1 MSWIVLFF
9 ACQAVLF
16 LLPLLPALGEWRLRR
31 DAQPLKVVREYDGNI
46 KHFANRF
53 RQFLGEQFAELAQA
67 NGQSSVARSG
77 RLATGDSYQLVGADG
92 KPAIGERERA
102 AETIDQLVLG
112 TAALE
117 LGQGMLYEKEVFAA
131 GAIRTGN
138 GNSFRALLARGDITL
153 GEQCDVLRWAHSDAS
168 FTAQRRARLF
178 GRVSA
183 NQQLLLHG
191 ETRFGRMHA
200 PTIRF
205 GEAGPAPQPQPQPLT
220 RSVLERPARLL
231 DDAAGRWLAGGDLAL
246 PDASFHQGS
255 LVARGGMIVGAHS
268 LVEGSIKCHG
278 DLHVQDGVRI
288 DGAVVCGGNMTVG
301 AGCVISGPLV
311 CEKTIEI
318 GPGTVLGSVAVET
331 TVTAVE
337 IRVHEGAVAH
347 GTVWARELGY
357 VIPATTNS

>member
-9 ACQAVLF
+9 ACQVALF
-16 LLPLLPALGEWRLRR
+16 LLPLLPSLAEWRLRR

-53 RQFLGEQFAELAQA
+53 RQFLNEQFAEMAQA
-67 NGQSSVARSG
+67 NGKSTVARNG
-77 RLATGDSYQLVGADG
+77 RLATGDRYQLVGADG
-92 KPAIGERERA
+92 KPAFGEQELA
-102 AETIDQLVLG
+102 AETVDQLVLG
-112 TAALE
+112 TAALH

-131 GAIRTGN
+131 GAISTGSE
-138 GNSFRALLARGDITL
+138 NSFRALLARGDITL
-153 GEQCDVLRWAHSDAS
+153 GEQCDVLRWAHSDTR
-168 FTAQRRARLF
+168 FTASRRARLF

-183 NQQLLLHG
+183 NRELVLHG

-205 GEAGPAPQPQPQPLT
+205 GETAPLPPSQPVQ
-220 RSVLERPARLL
+220 RKVLERPARLL
-231 DDAAGRWLAGGDLAL
+231 DDSAGRWLAGGDLDL
-246 PDASFHQGS
+246 PEASFHVGS
-255 LVARGGMIVGAHS
+255 LVARGGMTVGAHA

-278 DLHVQDGVRI
+278 DLRVEAGARVDGSL
-288 DGAVVCGGNMTVG
+288 VCSGNMFIG
-301 AGCVISGPLV
+301 PGCIIRGPLI

-318 GPGTVLGSVAVET
+318 DAGTVLGSDSAET

-337 IRVHEGAVAH
+337 IRVREGAAAH

-357 VIPATTNS
+357 VVPTVSRH